1 MDQSQFNGTVTGCL
15 KKIKN
20 KKNCV
25 HLSNQLKFWALLFN
39 WEMICGGTRF
49 Q

>member
-20 KKNCV
+20 KKTVC
-25 HLSNQLKFWALLFN
+25 
-39 WEMICGGTRF
+39 TF
-49 Q
+49 QIN